1 MKTQR
6 NHKENLKTF
15 YIVIDMLICVSMFLI
30 MLIEFYGVINY
41 YFNGYVIITAIY
53 LGLLSLFVEIFE
65 VFRLGETR
73 VRDMFLSYCLAAFA
87 TNFIIYFIMSLIAY
101 RMLMVLPILILLILQ
116 IVAMATLLYLENRHL
131 RDCFPIPKAIA
142 IFGEPNYEILA
153 KIYPYRDILVT
164 VDKSVDVEDIS
175 FDQLDELLA
184 GYERVITVD
193 VDHNDK
199 KLIFKKCYEEHITV
213 YDIPSISDTLIA
225 SSSVM
230 HVIDTPIL
238 KIGRFGP
245 NELEAIIKR
254 LIDILGSLV
263 LLIIAS
269 PVMLI
274 TALAIKLNDGGDILF
289 KQKRLGLNGR
299 EFMVYKFRSMIM
311 DAEKNTGAILA
322 KNNDDRITKVGKF
335 IRMTRIDELPQLI
348 NISKGEMTF
357 VGPRPERPEMYEEIV
372 KEIPEFRYRL
382 MVKAGLTGYAQIYGK
397 YNTTRRDKLLLDIYY
412 IENYS
417 IITDLKLMILT
428 LKVCLMPESSEGVK
442 DDHQQ
447 G

>member
-1 MKTQR
+1 
-6 NHKENLKTF
+6 
-15 YIVIDMLICVSMFLI
+15 
-30 MLIEFYGVINY
+30 
-41 YFNGYVIITAIY
+41 
-53 LGLLSLFVEIFE
+53 
-65 VFRLGETR
+65 
-73 VRDMFLSYCLAAFA
+73 
-87 TNFIIYFIMSLIAY
+87 
-101 RMLMVLPILILLILQ
+101 
-116 IVAMATLLYLENRHL
+116 
-131 RDCFPIPKAIA
+131 
-142 IFGEPNYEILA
+142 
-153 KIYPYRDILVT
+153 
-164 VDKSVDVEDIS
+164 
-175 FDQLDELLA
+175 
-184 GYERVITVD
+184 
-193 VDHNDK
+193 
-199 KLIFKKCYEEHITV
+199 
-213 YDIPSISDTLIA
+213 
-225 SSSVM
+225 M

-348 NISKGEMTF
+348 NILKGEMTF